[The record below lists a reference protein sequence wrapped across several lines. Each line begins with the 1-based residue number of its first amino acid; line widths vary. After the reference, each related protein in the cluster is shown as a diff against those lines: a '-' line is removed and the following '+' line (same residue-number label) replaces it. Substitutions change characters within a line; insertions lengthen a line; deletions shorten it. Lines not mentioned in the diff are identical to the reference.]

1 MATDHD
7 FELTNKPVYPDNSG
21 LKGNSPIIL
30 EYLTA
35 DFIRP
40 IPPKTTHHKPELRR
54 KQHAQT
60 ATLSSF
66 FQQLKIQ
73 HIELFDV
80 NPRSNNEALNIW
92 PLNANRHI
100 FK

>member
-7 FELTNKPVYPDNSG
+7 FELTSKPAHRDNFGFEGS
-21 LKGNSPIIL
+21 LRVIL

-35 DFIRP
+35 ESIRP
-40 IPPKTTHHKPELRR
+40 IPPKTTHHKSKLGR

-73 HIELFDV
+73 HTELFDV
-80 NPRSNNEALNIW
+80 NP
-92 PLNANRHI
+92 PP
-100 FK
+100 

>member
-7 FELTNKPVYPDNSG
+7 FELTNKPMYRDNFG
-21 LKGNSPIIL
+21 LKGNSPVIL
-30 EYLTA
+30 EYLTE
-35 DFIRP
+35 DYIRP
-40 IPPKTTHHKPELRR
+40 IPPKTTNHKPELRR

-73 HIELFDV
+73 YTELFDV
-80 NPRSNNEALNIW
+80 NP
-92 PLNANRHI
+92 PP
-100 FK
+100 

>member
-7 FELTNKPVYPDNSG
+7 FELTNKPVYPDNFG

-30 EYLTA
+30 AYLTE

-40 IPPKTTHHKPELRR
+40 ISPKTTLHKPELRR

-66 FQQLKIQ
+66 FQQLEIQ
-73 HIELFDV
+73 HTESLDSIL
-80 NPRSNNEALNIW
+80 AL
-92 PLNANRHI
+92 PTK
-100 FK
+100 F